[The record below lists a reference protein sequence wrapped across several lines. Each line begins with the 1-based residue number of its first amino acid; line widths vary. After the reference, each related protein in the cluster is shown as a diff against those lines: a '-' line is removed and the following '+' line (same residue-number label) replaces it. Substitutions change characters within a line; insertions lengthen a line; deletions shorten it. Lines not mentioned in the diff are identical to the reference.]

1 MADVEK
7 ESGVNRAAMTW
18 ILVLAMS
25 LCAFGASAAEEVPW
39 PTLPENDADL
49 LIPAQEWPREPGPRG
64 VKTYIRY
71 PEGGLA
77 AVGPDTGLFLSL
89 HYWSGTKW
97 AFSPSPEELANRYN
111 VVGISLEYLQS
122 GPNDETQPPYDFGY
136 LQALDALRALHFV
149 FDGLNK
155 KGVAFAK
162 DRIYCTGG
170 SGGGNVTL
178 MANKLAPRTFAVAL
192 DKCGMAK
199 LSDDIAFNH
208 EGGTRLNAR
217 YSPDP
222 GSPRYLSKGAQFLRS
237 PSHSEHL
244 KAMKAHGYTTKLL
257 VVHGAEDHDCP
268 VEDAREMVAN
278 MQAVGIDVEPHWI
291 TEDMIDGKIFTNTGH
306 GLGDPSLIVFHFGD
320 KYFLSDSPDAVR
332 RIGPS
337 DFERGEDIRYET
349 PDGAYVISY
358 AAGYPVGRFERK

>member
-1 MADVEK
+1 
-7 ESGVNRAAMTW
+7 VNRATTTL
-18 ILVLAMS
+18 ILVLAMH
-25 LCAFGASAAEEVPW
+25 LCAAGAFAAAEIPW
-39 PTLPENDADL
+39 PDLPENDADL
-49 LIPAQEWPREPGPRG
+49 LIPAQEWPRESGPRG
-64 VKTYIRY
+64 VMIYIRY

-89 HYWSGTKW
+89 HSWGSTGWGFTAPPKQ
-97 AFSPSPEELANRYN
+97 LAERYN
-111 VVGISLEYLQS
+111 VVGISVDYLQS
-122 GPNDETQPPYDFGY
+122 GPSDDSQPPYDFGY

-208 EGGTRLNAR
+208 QGGTRLNAR

-222 GSPRYLSKGAQFLRS
+222 GSPRYLSKGAQLLRS
-237 PSHSEHL
+237 PSHPAHL
-244 KAMKAHGYTTKLL
+244 KAMKALGYVTKLL
-257 VVHGAEDHDCP
+257 VVHGAEDDACP

-278 MQAVGIDVEPHWI
+278 MKAAGIDVEPHWI
-291 TEDMIDGKIFTNTGH
+291 TEDLIDGKIFTNTGH

-320 KYFLSDSPDAVR
+320 KYFLPDSPDAVR
-332 RIGPS
+332 RTGPT

-358 AAGYPVGRFERK
+358 AAGSPVGRFERR